1 LNSYEILGVA
11 EDANREQIKQAYH
24 SRAKQFHPDLFT
36 DPVEQAE
43 AQQRMVEL
51 NLAYEKAIRQ
61 ASKAKKH
68 QVFYKV
74 PLEQALATARRLLEQ
89 DQLESALLHL
99 SRAEEKDADWYAL
112 QGEILMAFKEYD
124 TAHRS
129 FREAVR
135 REPENMTYRSLALDA
150 AVQVKRHQQLPMR
163 VKDSVQ
169 ALFGGGRRRR

>member
-1 LNSYEILGVA
+1 MNAFDILGVS
-11 EDANREQIKQAYH
+11 ENANKEQIKKAYH
-24 SRAKQFHPDLFT
+24 NRAKQYHPDLFT
-36 DPVEQAE
+36 DPAQQQE

-51 NLAYEKAIRQ
+51 NLAYEKAVRH
-61 ASKAKKH
+61 AARNKSHA
-68 QVFYKV
+68 FTKV
-74 PLEQALATARRLLEQ
+74 PLAQALSTARRLLEQ
-89 DQLESALLHL
+89 GQLESALLHL
-99 SRAEEKDADWYAL
+99 GRSEEKDADWYAL

-135 REPENMTYRSLALDA
+135 REPENMQFRSLALDA

-169 ALFGGGRRRR
+169 ALFGGRRRR